1 MPERIQMSRQR
12 PWRAEHPDAVIIDRT
27 TKYGNP
33 FTIKRERCEEGPKD
47 WCWVV
52 RRAPRRYTVQHFD
65 TEDESRAYAVTV
77 FRQMLVAGQLDFT
90 VEDLHR
96 DLRGRDVACWC
107 ATSKKCH
114 GDPILELANLLLCPE
129 CAQGKT
135 GNCIGWTLDAD
146 DNEVACETSH
156 GNGTAS

>member
-33 FTIKRERCEEGPKD
+33 FTLKRERCEEGPND

-52 RRAPRRYTVQHFD
+52 RRAPRGRTVQHFD
-65 TEDESRAYAVTV
+65 TEDEAREYAVHL
-77 FRQMLVAGQLDFT
+77 FREVLVSGQLSIT
-90 VEDLHR
+90 VADLQR

-107 ATSKKCH
+107 SAQAKCH
-114 GDPILELANLLLCPE
+114 GDTILELANGE
-129 CAQGKT
+129 R
-135 GNCIGWTLDAD
+135 
-146 DNEVACETSH
+146 S
-156 GNGTAS
+156 